1 MLPWTRSS
9 ASIPSSKPS
18 GPRPSGSTR
27 SSSRRSGATPG
38 SARSSARPRPI
49 TSPCVFVP
57 ARRLDQIA
65 PGHQGV
71 MAEVSP
77 KEYVRL
83 EDILA
88 RSPKPFVV
96 ILDEVEDPQNL
107 GAIVRSA
114 EGAGADGIVLP
125 ERRSAGLTET
135 VDQVSAGALEHL
147 PVARVTNLVRAMEEL
162 KDKGLWLVGAEGSG
176 EEPWYAFDYT
186 GPVGI
191 VLGSEGKGLRP
202 LVRKTCDKVLAIPL
216 AGKVGLPQR
225 RRRRGRL
232 PLRGRPPA
240 ARSRNGA
247 GIQSLRLR
255 PGPA

>member
-1 MLPWTRSS
+1 MDKIIRINPLLEALRS
-9 ASIPSSKPS
+9 APERVNKVFIQEEK
-18 GPRPSGSTR
+18 GH
-27 SSSRRSGATPG
+27 
-38 SARSSARPRPI
+38 ARIGEVIREAKSHNVPV
-49 TSPCVFVP
+49 VFVP
-57 ARRLDQIA
+57 ARRLDQVA

-77 KEYVRL
+77 RRYASL
-83 EDILA
+83 EEILA

-114 EGAGADGIVLP
+114 EGAGADGLILP

-135 VDQVSAGALEHL
+135 VDTVSAGALAHL
-147 PVARVTNLVRAMEEL
+147 LVTRVPNLVRAMEEL

-176 EEPWYAFDYT
+176 DAPWYAFDYT
-186 GPVGI
+186 GPIGI

-216 AGKVGLPQR
+216 AGKVGSLNVAAAAAVFLFEVVRQR
-225 RRRRGRL
+225 QR
-232 PLRGRPPA
+232 A
-240 ARSRNGA
+240 A
-247 GIQSLRLR
+247 
-255 PGPA
+255 

>member
-1 MLPWTRSS
+1 MDRIIRINPLLE
-9 ASIPSSKPS
+9 ALKS
-18 GPRPSGSTR
+18 GPERINKVFVQEERGHAR
-27 SSSRRSGATPG
+27 IGEVIREAKARRVPV
-38 SARSSARPRPI
+38 
-49 TSPCVFVP
+49 VFVP
-57 ARRLDQIA
+57 SRRLDQVA

-77 KEYVRL
+77 KGYASL

-88 RSPKPFVV
+88 RSAKPFVV

-114 EGAGADGIVLP
+114 EGAGVDGIVLP

-135 VDQVSAGALEHL
+135 VDTVSAGALAHL

-162 KDKGLWLVGAEGSG
+162 KAKGLWLVGAEGSG
-176 EEPWYAFDYT
+176 QKPWYSFDYT

-202 LVRKTCDKVLAIPL
+202 LVLKTCDEVLSIPL
-216 AGKVGLPQR
+216 AGRVNSLNVAAAAAVFFFEVVRQR
-225 RRRRGRL
+225 NR
-232 PLRGRPPA
+232 
-240 ARSRNGA
+240 
-247 GIQSLRLR
+247 Q
-255 PGPA
+255 

>member
-1 MLPWTRSS
+1 MDKIIRINPLLEALKS
-9 ASIPSSKPS
+9 APERVNKVFIQEEKGHVRIGEVIREAKSHDVPV
-18 GPRPSGSTR
+18 
-27 SSSRRSGATPG
+27 
-38 SARSSARPRPI
+38 
-49 TSPCVFVP
+49 VFVP
-57 ARRLDQIA
+57 ARRLDQVA

-77 KEYVRL
+77 RKYASL
-83 EDILA
+83 ETILA

-114 EGAGADGIVLP
+114 EGAGADGLILP

-135 VDQVSAGALEHL
+135 VDTVSAGALAHL
-147 PVARVTNLVRAMEEL
+147 PVARVPNLVRAMEEL
-162 KDKGLWLVGAEGSG
+162 KDKGLWLIGAEGSG
-176 EEPWYAFDYT
+176 DEPWYAFDYS

-216 AGKVGLPQR
+216 AGKVGSLNVAAAAAVFLFEVVRQR
-225 RRRRGRL
+225 RAPR
-232 PLRGRPPA
+232 
-240 ARSRNGA
+240 
-247 GIQSLRLR
+247 
-255 PGPA
+255 

>member
-1 MLPWTRSS
+1 MDKIIRINPLLEALR
-9 ASIPSSKPS
+9 ASPERVNKVFVQEEK
-18 GPRPSGSTR
+18 GH
-27 SSSRRSGATPG
+27 
-38 SARSSARPRPI
+38 ARIGEVIREAKARHVPV
-49 TSPCVFVP
+49 VFVP
-57 ARRLDQIA
+57 AKRLDQVA

-77 KEYVRL
+77 KAYASL
-83 EDILA
+83 EEILA

-135 VDQVSAGALEHL
+135 VDTVSAGALEHL

-176 EEPWYAFDYT
+176 DEPWYSFDYT
-186 GPVGI
+186 GTVGI

-216 AGKVGLPQR
+216 AGKVGSLNVAAAAAVFFFEVVRQR
-225 RRRRGRL
+225 R
-232 PLRGRPPA
+232 
-240 ARSRNGA
+240 
-247 GIQSLRLR
+247 
-255 PGPA
+255 GPIRQPER

>member
-1 MLPWTRSS
+1 MDKIIRINPLLEALRS
-9 ASIPSSKPS
+9 APERVNKVFVQEERGHARIGEVIREAKAKHIPV
-18 GPRPSGSTR
+18 
-27 SSSRRSGATPG
+27 
-38 SARSSARPRPI
+38 
-49 TSPCVFVP
+49 VFVP
-57 ARRLDQIA
+57 SRSLDRTA

-71 MAEVSP
+71 VAEVSP
-77 KEYVRL
+77 KKYSTL
-83 EDILA
+83 EEILA

-135 VDQVSAGALEHL
+135 VDKVSAGALDHI
-147 PVARVTNLVRAMEEL
+147 PVARVPNLVRAMEEL
-162 KDKGLWLVGAEGSG
+162 KEKGLWLVGAEGSG
-176 EEPWYAFDYT
+176 DEPWHAFDYT

-216 AGKVGLPQR
+216 AGKVGSLNVGAAAAVFLFEVVRQR
-225 RRRRGRL
+225 RGK
-232 PLRGRPPA
+232 
-240 ARSRNGA
+240 
-247 GIQSLRLR
+247 
-255 PGPA
+255 